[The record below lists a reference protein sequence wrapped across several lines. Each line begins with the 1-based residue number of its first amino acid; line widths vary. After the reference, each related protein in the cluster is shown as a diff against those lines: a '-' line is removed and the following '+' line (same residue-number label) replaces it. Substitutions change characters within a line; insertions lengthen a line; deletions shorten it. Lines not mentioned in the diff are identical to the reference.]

1 MQTSKNSKKINLKIS
16 NFIPH
21 LTFSIS
27 CICYA
32 HNTTN
37 NLKTMRKIIVKLCNI
52 FCPIKYFC
60 YNNDMK
66 ELTYYEKRDL
76 KNMRKI
82 GDYLQT
88 LPEYCYDFFTG
99 IENNTSSLTRVNYA
113 MDLKVFFEYL
123 EQYVCKKPKD
133 RITLEDLDSLQARN
147 IENYLSYLSYYQN
160 GDNMLKNTERGKA
173 RKLASVRSFFKYL
186 FNHDMISSNVAS
198 KIQTPKLHSK
208 EIIRL
213 EKDEVSRML
222 NAVQSPT
229 SFSEHQRNYNKNTQ
243 IRDNAIVTLFL
254 GTGIRI
260 SELVGLNVEDFDFS
274 QDAFKVTRKG
284 GNQAILYF
292 SKEVTTALEAWLEKR
307 KTLGLDE
314 NEHAMFVSLQNKRL
328 CVRAVENLVKK
339 FAKESTP
346 LKKISPHKLR
356 STFGTNLYRETK
368 DIYIVADVLGHKDV
382 NTTKKHYAAI
392 NEDMRKSVANIIK
405 INQD

>member
-1 MQTSKNSKKINLKIS
+1 MKNMS
-16 NFIPH
+16 
-21 LTFSIS
+21 
-27 CICYA
+27 
-32 HNTTN
+32 
-37 NLKTMRKIIVKLCNI
+37 
-52 FCPIKYFC
+52 
-60 YNNDMK
+60 
-66 ELTYYEKRDL
+66 YYEKRDL
-76 KNMRKI
+76 KNMKKI
-82 GDYLQT
+82 GSYLST

-113 MDLKVFFEYL
+113 MDLEVFFDYL
-123 EQYVCKKPKD
+123 EKYVIKKPKET
-133 RITLEDLDSLQARN
+133 ITLQDLESLQSRN

-160 GDNMLKNTERGKA
+160 DDKMCKNSERGKA

-198 KIQTPKLHSK
+198 KVPTPKLHSK

-213 EKDEVSRML
+213 EKDEVERML
-222 NAVQSPT
+222 DAVHSPAT
-229 SFSEHQRNYNKNTQ
+229 FSARQKTYNKNTE

-274 QDAFKVTRKG
+274 QNAFKVTRKG
-284 GNQAILYF
+284 GNQTILYF
-292 SKEVTTALEAWLEKR
+292 SKEVADALKAWLQKR
-307 KTLGLDE
+307 STLGLDE
-314 NEHAMFVSLQNKRL
+314 NENAMFVSLQNKRI

-339 FAKESTP
+339 FAKESAP

-392 NEDMRKSVANIIK
+392 NEDMRKSVANVIK
-405 INQD
+405 IHNDN

>member
-1 MQTSKNSKKINLKIS
+1 MCITPYILFNLCENIKQTPVNHFEKKE
-16 NFIPH
+16 
-21 LTFSIS
+21 TFD
-27 CICYA
+27 
-32 HNTTN
+32 
-37 NLKTMRKIIVKLCNI
+37 IIKS
-52 FCPIKYFC
+52 
-60 YNNDMK
+60 MK
-66 ELTYYEKRDL
+66 QMSYYEKRDL
-76 KNMRKI
+76 KNMGKI
-82 GDYLQT
+82 GEYLST
-88 LPEYCYDFFTG
+88 LPDYCYDFFTG

-123 EQYVCKKPKD
+123 EQYVLRKPKQS
-133 RITLEDLDSLQARN
+133 ITLEDLDGLQARN
-147 IENYLSYLSYYQN
+147 IENYLSHLSYYQN
-160 GDNMLKNTERGKA
+160 GDDMRKNTERGKA

-186 FNHDMISSNVAS
+186 FNHDMINSNVAS
-198 KIQTPKLHSK
+198 KIQTPKLHNK

-222 NAVQSPT
+222 DAVQSPT
-229 SFSEHQRNYNKNTQ
+229 SFSEHQKNYNKNTQ

-292 SKEVTTALEAWLEKR
+292 SKEVTAALEAWLEKR

-314 NEHAMFVSLQNKRL
+314 NEHAMFVSLQNKRI

-339 FAKESTP
+339 FAKESAP

-392 NEDMRKSVANIIK
+392 NEDMRKSVANVIK
-405 INQD
+405 IHQD